1 MIRICGVAKNYPVVS
16 TFKNETNAEMKLYL
30 EMVPEMVILSPG
42 DEIEPLACPSNGV
55 LPISVER
62 VEDGFHIHA
71 YREADPDW
79 QVRYRSL
86 VIKAEHPTRLSD
98 FRQIGD

>member
-1 MIRICGVAKNYPVVS
+1 MSPKNYPVVG
-16 TFKNETNAEMKLYL
+16 TFKKETNAEIKLYL
-30 EMVPEMVILSPG
+30 EMIPEMVILSPG
-42 DEIEPLACPSNGV
+42 DEVELLARPSNDL

-79 QVRYRSL
+79 HVRYRSL
-86 VIKAEHPTRLSD
+86 VIKAEHPTRLFD
-98 FRQIGD
+98 FRQIGGGERQ

>member
-1 MIRICGVAKNYPVVS
+1 MSPKNYPVVG
-16 TFKNETNAEMKLYL
+16 TFKNETNAEIKLYL
-30 EMVPEMVILSPG
+30 EMIPEMVILSPG
-42 DEIEPLACPSNGV
+42 DEVELLARPSNDV
-55 LPISVER
+55 LPIGVER

-79 QVRYRSL
+79 HVRYRGL
-86 VIKAEHPTRLSD
+86 VIKAEHSTRLSD